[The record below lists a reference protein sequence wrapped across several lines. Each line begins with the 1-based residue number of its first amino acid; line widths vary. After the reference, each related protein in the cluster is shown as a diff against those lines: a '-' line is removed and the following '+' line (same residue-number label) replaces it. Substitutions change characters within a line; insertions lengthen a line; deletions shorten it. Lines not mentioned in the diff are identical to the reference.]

1 MPLAPLAKTQK
12 APAMF
17 QNKGNVKLYTA
28 IVFFPGNDRR
38 PHKYRN
44 VKFPAFMHYAET
56 LGAWYVNFYNQD
68 KTYAHRTYCA
78 KFFQEQKGPA

>member
-1 MPLAPLAKTQK
+1 
-12 APAMF
+12 MF
-17 QNKGNVKLYTA
+17 QSKGNTKLYTA

-44 VKFPAFMHYAET
+44 VKYPAFMNYAET

-68 KTYAHRTYCA
+68 KTYSHRAYALPYC
-78 KFFQEQKGPA
+78 QELKGPA